1 MENEELFEAMRS
13 DDPEVR
19 EEARQELSDRM
30 DDDVAAGFL
39 EFIRSNAPD
48 AVIADAIIGLGPIV
62 EEAGDD
68 YFDDE
73 LDPPEMWEPSISR
86 ETFQRM
92 VRELRELYE
101 DPQRPKL
108 LRRRAFE
115 VLVRNLEEWQADAI
129 RKHFEGDDE
138 EWKLTA
144 VFGMGYVP
152 GFDREIAGV
161 VNSAS
166 GDLLYEAIRSAA
178 NREVTEVAPR
188 VRELAQKSSDRD
200 VQLAAIEA
208 LPLVDPK
215 CEPLL
220 EKLAQ
225 SKDEEIAE
233 AAEAALEELELWQN
247 DEFEE
252 DDDDE

>member
-1 MENEELFEAMRS
+1 MENEQLFELMLSS
-13 DDPEVR
+13 DRDVR
-19 EEARQELSDRM
+19 EDARQELSDM
-30 DDDVAAGFL
+30 MNDDVAAGFL
-39 EFIRSNAPD
+39 EFIRRGAPEE
-48 AVIADAIIGLGPIV
+48 VLADAIVGLGPIL
-62 EEAGDD
+62 EEAGID

-73 LDPPEMWEPSISR
+73 FELPEIMAPGISR
-86 ETFQRM
+86 ETFQRL
-92 VRELRELYE
+92 VRELREVYE

-108 LRRRAFE
+108 VRRRAFE
-115 VLVRNLEEWQADAI
+115 VLVRNREDWQADAI
-129 RKHFEGDDE
+129 RKHFEADDE

-152 GFDREIAGV
+152 GFDRELESV
-161 VNSAS
+161 VNGAS
-166 GDLLYEAIRSAA
+166 GDLLFEAIRSAA

-200 VQLAAIEA
+200 VQLAAIDA

-220 EKLAQ
+220 EKLAR

-252 DDDDE
+252 DDDE